1 MKKIL
6 SLLFILLSFF
16 ANAQTEKDYKKV
28 ISVSELEEML
38 RSNKNVHLRDTYI
51 KLDIKQEF
59 GEQYKYGRKVTGKD
73 AKYYEPVLDD
83 ETGECKGWRRINF
96 NDIEFG
102 TATFINCMFD
112 EFVFD
117 NCKGMAINL
126 LENCI
131 INKEFNINEC
141 ILEGLIITNTT
152 IKTGG
157 FIWNCEFKDL
167 ELYSINTSNINYARA
182 CDLMILNNIIKG
194 KIDCSGNFESV
205 DFEKNTFHQKFSIHH
220 SVIEGALSFY
230 NNTFNLDSN
239 LYYKTTGPFDDFGQP
254 AFEGYNFF
262 DYYPSVI
269 SINRTRARLMQFEN
283 NSFPKSSFIAEINNA
298 YNYSI
303 TDCDVG
309 ELVFSSD
316 TVDNLNLNGT
326 EISSK
331 IDFNDFVINKSISIA
346 DMEFPEYNVG
356 FPWRMLSN
364 KVNFYLNDSTLYQ
377 ATTDEEL
384 ADEKL
389 YNSYITEYKKFFSVY
404 KNKGDLKS
412 SNTCYAEMK
421 DVETRR
427 LKYLYEHEGG
437 IDNLLNYQLN
447 VFLKYFAE
455 YGTSPIK
462 SIKISGWVILIFS
475 FFYFFFYSDWDRINR
490 KFLIN
495 RGEKLISYFRS
506 EQKLED
512 LYSDKYK
519 EDINTFSQFKQNLK
533 ESKTEV
539 PFFFMLFLK
548 PLYWVSVIKHQFNSF
563 LYKRIE
569 FLQGRWVDLSAGKKS
584 LIGFATFITI
594 LTYGVYLIAVRSLN
608 SLILSIN
615 TFTTLGFGDIPVV
628 GVSRYVAILE
638 GFLGWFLLSI
648 FSVSLISQILQN

>member
-1 MKKIL
+1 
-6 SLLFILLSFF
+6 
-16 ANAQTEKDYKKV
+16 
-28 ISVSELEEML
+28 
-38 RSNKNVHLRDTYI
+38 
-51 KLDIKQEF
+51 
-59 GEQYKYGRKVTGKD
+59 
-73 AKYYEPVLDD
+73 
-83 ETGECKGWRRINF
+83 
-96 NDIEFG
+96 
-102 TATFINCMFD
+102 
-112 EFVFD
+112 
-117 NCKGMAINL
+117 
-126 LENCI
+126 
-131 INKEFNINEC
+131 
-141 ILEGLIITNTT
+141 
-152 IKTGG
+152 
-157 FIWNCEFKDL
+157 
-167 ELYSINTSNINYARA
+167 
-182 CDLMILNNIIKG
+182 
-194 KIDCSGNFESV
+194 
-205 DFEKNTFHQKFSIHH
+205 
-220 SVIEGALSFY
+220 
-230 NNTFNLDSN
+230 
-239 LYYKTTGPFDDFGQP
+239 
-254 AFEGYNFF
+254 
-262 DYYPSVI
+262 
-269 SINRTRARLMQFEN
+269 
-283 NSFPKSSFIAEINNA
+283 
-298 YNYSI
+298 
-303 TDCDVG
+303 DCDVG
-309 ELVFSSD
+309 ELVFTSD
-316 TVDNLNLNGT
+316 TVDNVNLNGT

-331 IDFNDFVINKSISIA
+331 IDFENFVINKSVSIA
-346 DMEFPEYNVG
+346 DMELPEYNVG

-364 KVNFYLNDSTLYQ
+364 KVNFYINDSTLYH
-377 ATTDEEL
+377 AITDEEL

-389 YNSYITEYKKFFSVY
+389 YNSYITAYKKFFSVY

-462 SIKISGWVILIFS
+462 SIKISGWVILIFA

-512 LYSDKYK
+512 LYSEKHK
-519 EDINTFSQFKQNLK
+519 EDINTYSQFKENLK

-548 PLYWVSVIKHQFNSF
+548 PLYWISVIKHQFNSF
-563 LYKRIE
+563 LYKRVE
-569 FLQGRWVDLSAGKKS
+569 FLQGRWVDLSAGKKT
-584 LIGFATFITI
+584 LVGTATFVTI
-594 LTYGVYLIAVRSLN
+594 LTYGLYLVAVRSLN